1 MKRFITILV
10 AAALCAVLFSSTAFA
25 AEEDHSSFAYLS
37 DQYPNIETDGLRVF
51 HNEWNKPR
59 WDDGKQLKEG
69 PMKSTTTAYTK
80 AIGMFLKADSFI
92 TSVNGAEASGLVWYR
107 LDGRYDQFVFDLDVD
122 ATEKYCEKDDGE
134 AEIRIFCDDVLVY
147 QSGCIDFSGHLEN
160 QRIDVAG
167 VDKLQIVLTEKYGGN
182 NTLHVLLGNP
192 RLIQGIDVVSSQV
205 VSADA
210 AAASEGSGLLG
221 WLRRIFN

>member
-1 MKRFITILV
+1 MKRHLIALL
-10 AAALCAVLFSSTAFA
+10 ALLCAVLFCSTALA
-25 AEEDHSSFAYLS
+25 AEEENGTSAFLS

-80 AIGMFLKADSFI
+80 AIGMFLEEDSFT

-122 ATEKYCEKDDGE
+122 ATDRKYCGKDDGE

-192 RLIQGIDVVSSQV
+192 RLIQGGIETT
-205 VSADA
+205 SADPQLT
-210 AAASEGSGLLG
+210 SEGPGLFA
-221 WLRRIFN
+221 WLRKIFG